1 MKTMKEWVGMR
12 ASTMLPIPPVMVW
25 HSLMIYTSWLD
36 WGRASSVTVARERDI
51 KIEGIVIMKEVKSQ
65 SDMTV
70 SIKVESVPMN
80 DIGQPDNLWE
90 SNLSVQGFLQLVG
103 ECEVC
108 IVKGVPNP
116 THLSCVWCDHGQQ
129 SRP

>member
-1 MKTMKEWVGMR
+1 
-12 ASTMLPIPPVMVW
+12 
-25 HSLMIYTSWLD
+25 
-36 WGRASSVTVARERDI
+36 
-51 KIEGIVIMKEVKSQ
+51 
-65 SDMTV
+65 
-70 SIKVESVPMN
+70 MN
-80 DIGQPDNLWE
+80 DIGQSDNLWE

-108 IVKGVPNP
+108 IGKGVPHP